1 MVRDLSQCLKCA
13 ISSTAHTLALAHLH
27 SASSLTLAHT
37 HTTHKI
43 RHAASTGSPP
53 RATPLPPSRHT
64 LSTRGRNKRARAA
77 WSPFARSP
85 HTHTHNTKKFIQ
97 QPAHSTATCKGGET
111 RQNSDADRRIGR
123 RTRVLPNSPILTV
136 PDDTACRLGA
146 LRRSDDRLQLASKM
160 SRLAGGGR
168 VGGVKGQN

>member
-1 MVRDLSQCLKCA
+1 MFLKCA

-85 HTHTHNTKKFIQ
+85 HTHT
-97 QPAHSTATCKGGET
+97 T
-111 RQNSDADRRIGR
+111 RRNSYSSQRIRLQHVKEGLAENSDADRRIGR
-123 RTRVLPNSPILTV
+123 RTRVLPDSPILTV
-136 PDDTACRLGA
+136 PDDTACRLGT